1 MRELLSKAWYYST
14 LPIYWFFAFVTSQ
27 QLVSIFGSGVIIG
40 FLMFLFTWRTTW
52 FWFQFTMLCV
62 FCSFALWIG
71 GIAYGF
77 IGKYVIKFIR
87 FIQGIID
94 GVDYND

>member
-1 MRELLSKAWYYST
+1 MRELLSKAWYSST

-27 QLVSIFGSGVIIG
+27 MLVGIFGSGVIIG

-62 FCSFALWIG
+62 FFSFALWIG
-71 GIAYGF
+71 GIAYDF

-87 FIQGIID
+87 LIQGIID